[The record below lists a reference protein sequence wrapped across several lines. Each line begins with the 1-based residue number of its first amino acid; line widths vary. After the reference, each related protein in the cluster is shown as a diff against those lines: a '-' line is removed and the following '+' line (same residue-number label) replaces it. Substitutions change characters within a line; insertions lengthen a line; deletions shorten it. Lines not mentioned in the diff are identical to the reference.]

1 MTTTTGEMLKETGCA
16 LALSNTPLQW
26 QQDFEAMAGALLKA
40 AGSFTAEE
48 VVAVIGPPPRPNQ
61 VGAVCRQYARGRRLV
76 AQYEKAKAPAA
87 HARVITRWSEGG
99 AW

>member
-1 MTTTTGEMLKETGCA
+1 MTTTTGEMLKEAGCA

-48 VVAVIGPPPRPNQ
+48 VVAVIGSPPRPNQ
-61 VGAVCRQYARGRRLV
+61 TGAVCRQFARARRLV
-76 AQYEKAKAPAA
+76 AQYEKAKSPSA
-87 HARVITRWSEGG
+87 HARIITRWSEGG
-99 AW
+99 EW

>member
-1 MTTTTGEMLKETGCA
+1 MLKEAGCA

-26 QQDFEAMAGALLKA
+26 QEDFEAMAGALLKA

-61 VGAVCRQYARGRRLV
+61 TGAVCRQYARSRRLV
-76 AQYEKAKAPAA
+76 AQYEKAKSPSA
-87 HARVITRWSEGG
+87 HARIITRWYEGG
-99 AW
+99 SL